1 MQRLCLS
8 LLVAGLLLPAV
19 ALAANSGAK
28 DGTLVVR
35 NADAKV
41 YIWKANGTVYGRLAS
56 GKLIID
62 DSNPID
68 ENEPE
73 VYGAEQVV
81 PNYDDEGMVTYSG
94 KAIRFRFFG
103 GGYTIRIQGTGI
115 NLSAVGRGNAR
126 LSGLG
131 TPLDG
136 DYGDFAVNGSKF
148 QALSALPTTVAF
160 PPPPTV
166 TTTTTTP

>member
-8 LLVAGLLLPAV
+8 LLIVGLVVPAV

-56 GKLIID
+56 GKLTID
-62 DSNPID
+62 DSNPVD
-68 ENEPE
+68 EVEPE
-73 VYGAEQVV
+73 VYGAENVQ
-81 PNYDDEGMVTYSG
+81 PDYNDEGLVTYSG

-126 LSGLG
+126 LAGLG

-136 DYGDFAVNGSKF
+136 DYGDFAVNGGKF
-148 QALSALPTTVAF
+148 QALSALATTVTF
-160 PPPPTV
+160 PPAPTV
-166 TTTTTTP
+166 TTTTP

>member
-8 LLVAGLLLPAV
+8 LLVAALVLPA
-19 ALAANSGAK
+19 AAIAADRSAK

-35 NADAKV
+35 NADAKIF
-41 YIWKANGTVYGRLAS
+41 IWKANGTVFGRLAQ

-68 ENEPE
+68 EAEPE
-73 VYGAEQVV
+73 VFGAEQVL
-81 PNYDDEGMVTYSG
+81 PDYNDEGMVTYSG

-103 GGYTIRIQGTGI
+103 GGYSIRIQGTGI
-115 NLSAVGRGNAR
+115 NLSAVGRGSAK
-126 LSGLG
+126 LTGLG

-136 DYGDFAVNGSKF
+136 DYGDFAVNGGKF
-148 QALSALPTTVAF
+148 QLLSAFATTVVF
-160 PPPPTV
+160 PAP
-166 TTTTTTP
+166 

>member
-1 MQRLCLS
+1 MQRLCLT
-8 LLVAGLLLPAV
+8 LLVAGLIVPAV
-19 ALAANSGAK
+19 ALAAKSDAK

-35 NADAKV
+35 NADAKL
-41 YIWKANGTVYGRLAS
+41 YLWKANGTVYGRIAS

-68 ENEPE
+68 EVEPE
-73 VYGAEQVV
+73 VYGAEQVL
-81 PNYDDEGMVTYSG
+81 PDYNDEGMVTYSG
-94 KAIRFRFFG
+94 KGIRFRFFG
-103 GGYTIRIQGTGI
+103 GGYTIRIQGTGV

-126 LSGLG
+126 LTGLG

-136 DYGDFAVNGSKF
+136 DYGDFAVNGGKF
-148 QALSALPTTVAF
+148 QDLSALATTVTF
-160 PPPPTV
+160 PPPP

>member
-1 MQRLCLS
+1 MQRLCLT
-8 LLVAGLLLPAV
+8 LLVAGLIVPAV
-19 ALAANSGAK
+19 ALAASSGAK

-41 YIWKANGTVYGRLAS
+41 YIWKANGTVYGRIAS

-73 VYGAEQVV
+73 VYGAELVV
-81 PNYDDEGMVTYSG
+81 PDYNDEGMVTYSG
-94 KAIRFRFFG
+94 KGIRFRFFG
-103 GGYTIRIQGTGI
+103 GGYTIRIQGTGV

-126 LSGLG
+126 LTGLG

-136 DYGDFAVNGSKF
+136 DYGDFAVNGGKF
-148 QALSALPTTVAF
+148 QELSALATTVTF
-160 PPPPTV
+160 PPAPTV
-166 TTTTTTP
+166 TTTTP